1 MNAGLVVGH
10 HGRHCLVE
18 SSEGLRRIC
27 HARGK
32 RNEVVVGD
40 RVTWQPSGDEGT
52 IEGIEPRRNLFHR
65 QDAWR
70 TKSFAANLDR
80 VLILI
85 AAEPVFSA
93 SQLSRVLAA
102 AEAAHIEAL
111 ILLNKRDLSE
121 AFDRAWERLAP
132 YRAMGYPV
140 MPFTL
145 RQADDGDL
153 AELSGLLTGRTTLI
167 VGPSGAGK
175 STLINRLVP
184 GAPAQTGAISQALR
198 SGRHTTSATTWYWID
213 AARSS
218 ALIDSPGFQEFG
230 LQHIDPAGLAACMP
244 DIRAAA
250 ATCRFYN
257 CTHMHEP
264 GCGVISAVQ
273 SRQAQPA
280 VDPDRYR
287 IYRELHAE
295 LSRPAH

>member
-18 SSEGLRRIC
+18 SPDGARRIC

-40 RVTWQPSGDEGT
+40 RVSWQPSADEGT
-52 IEGIEPRRNLFHR
+52 IEAIEPRRNLFHR

-80 VLILI
+80 VLIMV

-102 AEAAHIEAL
+102 AEAARIEAL

-121 AFDRAWERLAP
+121 AFALAWDRLAP

-145 RQADDGDL
+145 KQADEEDL
-153 AELSGLLTGRTTLI
+153 TALSAMLHGRTTLI

-213 AARSS
+213 AERTS

-244 DIRAAA
+244 DIRQAASG
-250 ATCRFYN
+250 CRFYN

-264 GCGVISAVQ
+264 GCGVIAAVQ
-273 SRQAQPA
+273 AQQDA
-280 VDPDRYR
+280 IAIDPDRYR
-287 IYRELHAE
+287 IYRELYAE
-295 LSRPAH
+295 LARPAH